1 MIRLAIENIE
11 KSSTWL
17 KQIYNIFK
25 PSEIAILDQ
34 FSTLKKDN
42 NVILQEISREGKY
55 YMADLINIEYFECC
69 CVWRVLML
77 KVLLK
82 RQTSNKLLRIIW
94 NYLELF
100 GIFWIVKYFRNT
112 DTCLNLDKQAQ
123 IWTVQTCTNLSE
135 FRMSP
140 NMSIDLEI

>member
-1 MIRLAIENIE
+1 MIRLALENIE

-17 KQIYNIFK
+17 KQISSIFK
-25 PSEIAILDQ
+25 PSEIGILDQ

-42 NVILQEISREGKY
+42 YIILQEISREGKY
-55 YMADLINIEYFECC
+55 YMADLINIEYVKCC

-112 DTCLNLDKQAQ
+112 DTCLNLDKQVQ

-140 NMSIDLEI
+140 IKIP

>member
-1 MIRLAIENIE
+1 
-11 KSSTWL
+11 
-17 KQIYNIFK
+17 
-25 PSEIAILDQ
+25 
-34 FSTLKKDN
+34 
-42 NVILQEISREGKY
+42 
-55 YMADLINIEYFECC
+55 
-69 CVWRVLML
+69 ML

-112 DTCLNLDKQAQ
+112 DTCLNLDKQVQ

-140 NMSIDLEI
+140 SIYYISMEEEYDLSKIYLIY